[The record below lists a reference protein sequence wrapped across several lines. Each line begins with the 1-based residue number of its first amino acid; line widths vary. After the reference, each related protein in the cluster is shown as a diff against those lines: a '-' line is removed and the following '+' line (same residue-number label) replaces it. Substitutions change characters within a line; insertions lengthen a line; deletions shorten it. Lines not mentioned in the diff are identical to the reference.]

1 MTNDSSSIGSFQCPS
16 CGAAL
21 TPEANAVQM
30 KCPYCG
36 ETVIIPQEA
45 RTFTSAP
52 VTFNQAPVTFNQAN
66 TYSPAGFT
74 GESYSTKVNRTP
86 MFIVGGIV
94 AAVVVCVVAVVI
106 GYFALGFNGN
116 NPVGI
121 NPVAAMFFGNQ
132 VLSFGSKGIGQGMFQ
147 DARALGV
154 DGNGNIVVG
163 DYEDG
168 RVQIFTPAGKFSSL
182 FTVSADGKKPSLV
195 TGMAVSRD
203 GKIYIATGNQILVYD
218 ETGQALG
225 RIGDGQHNY
234 DGVVIGADGTLYGLS
249 EDTIVRF
256 KQDSSIDLAI
266 PGAVSNITGSP
277 GGFSY
282 LAVDGSGNMYITNDD
297 AYAVFKYSPA
307 GKFISQFGSEST
319 DTGQF
324 VGGKFESPLA
334 IAADGYGRVFVSDGG
349 YIQVFDS
356 SGKYLNNISGSFYGM
371 TFDAQNNL
379 YATSVSDTNVVKFQV
394 QAPANVTP
402 VAVSTSGA
410 SNNAPLPFANNILAF
425 GSKGSGQGM
434 FTDARAVAVDSQG
447 NIIVGDYQDGRIQT
461 FDPTGKFVSVI
472 PLGSKEN
479 IFSLAV
485 SPDGKIYAAHSGKI
499 TVFDPTGKQMQEIKD
514 EQRYYQAVA
523 LGPDGTLY
531 AATENDSIV
540 RFDKKGKINLEI
552 TKAFENVTGEA
563 DSDTQIAVDSS
574 GNIYYLGEDVNVL
587 VLKFGPDGKYINQFG
602 GRASGGGENGK
613 FVSPSGLAVDGY
625 GRVFVSDPFGTVQV
639 FDSTGAFLNSF
650 QASAYGVAVDSQN
663 NVYVATGD
671 QVEKFQVQKP
681 QGQ

>member
-1 MTNDSSSIGSFQCPS
+1 
-16 CGAAL
+16 
-21 TPEANAVQM
+21 M

-36 ETVIIPQEA
+36 DSIVIPQDA
-45 RTFTSAP
+45 RTFTSSP
-52 VTFNQAPVTFNQAN
+52 VAFNTFNQAN
-66 TYSPAGFT
+66 TFSPPTFT
-74 GESYSTKVNRTP
+74 GETYTSKVNRTP
-86 MFIVGGIV
+86 MFMVGGVI
-94 AAVVVCVVAVVI
+94 AALVVCVVAAVI
-106 GYFALGFNGN
+106 GYFMLGSNG
-116 NPVGI
+116 V

-154 DGNGNIVVG
+154 DGSGNIVVA

-182 FTVSADGKKPSLV
+182 FTISADGKKPSLA
-195 TGMAVSRD
+195 TGLAVSRD
-203 GKIYIATGNQILVYD
+203 GTIYISTGNVILVYN
-218 ETGQALG
+218 ESGQPLG
-225 RIGDGQHNY
+225 RIGDSGHSY
-234 DGVVIGADGTLYGLS
+234 DDVTLGADGTLYALS

-256 KQDSSIDLAI
+256 KQDSSVDLEI

-282 LAVDGSGNMYITNDD
+282 LAVDGLGNMYITNDD
-297 AYAVFKYSPA
+297 AYAVFKYSPS
-307 GKFISQFGSEST
+307 GKFISQFGSESS
-319 DTGQF
+319 DPSQF
-324 VGGKFESPLA
+324 TGGKFISPLA
-334 IAADGYGRVFVSDGG
+334 IAVDGYGRIFVSDGDT
-349 YIQVFDS
+349 IQVFDS

-371 TFDAQNNL
+371 TFDAQSNL
-379 YATSVSDTNVVKFQV
+379 YATSVSDTNVVKFKV

-402 VAVSTSGA
+402 VAVSTSSA
-410 SNNAPLPFANNILAF
+410 SNNSPLPFANNILTF

-434 FTDARAVAVDSQG
+434 FSESHSLGVDGKG
-447 NIIVGDYQDGRIQT
+447 NIIVADYTDGRIQT
-461 FDPTGKFVSVI
+461 FDPTGKFISMFS
-472 PLGSKEN
+472 LGSKES

-499 TVFDPTGKQMQEIKD
+499 TIFDSTGKQLQEIKD
-514 EQRYYQAVA
+514 DQRFYQAVA

-540 RFDKKGKINLEI
+540 RFDQKGKISLEI

-574 GNIYYLGEDVNVL
+574 GNIYYLGEDVNDL
-587 VLKFGPDGKYINQFG
+587 ALKFGPDGKYISQFG
-602 GRASGGGENGK
+602 GQTGGGQTGNGK
-613 FVSPSGLAVDGY
+613 FVSPTGIAVDGY
-625 GRVFVSDPFGTVQV
+625 GRIFVSDPFGDVQM
-639 FDSTGAFLNSF
+639 FDSTGKFMNSF
-650 QASAYGVAVDSQN
+650 QASGYGVAVDSQN

-681 QGQ
+681 SGQ